1 LILFLIYLQIIVNF
15 NEGMASYKAEQ
26 DRLMRLM
33 KEIVTDEEQ
42 EEEIYDEMS
51 EDEEDMVEE
60 REDSDSEQ
68 AISTSEDDTENN
80 ANAVEGPFFS
90 GKR

>member
-1 LILFLIYLQIIVNF
+1 
-15 NEGMASYKAEQ
+15 MASYKAEQ

-33 KEIVTDEEQ
+33 KEIVT
-42 EEEIYDEMS
+42 
-51 EDEEDMVEE
+51 DEEDMVEE

-80 ANAVEGPFFS
+80 ANAVEGPFFFRE
-90 GKR
+90 KTT